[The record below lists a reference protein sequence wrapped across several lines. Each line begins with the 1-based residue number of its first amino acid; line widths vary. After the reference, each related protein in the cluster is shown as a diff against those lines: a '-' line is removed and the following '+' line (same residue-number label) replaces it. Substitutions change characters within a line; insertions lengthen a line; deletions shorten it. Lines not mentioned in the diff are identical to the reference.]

1 MSEKQILN
9 NILKTYLDNLL
20 RKTNV
25 NETLELEAIFGTR
38 GIQKITKINYDNV
51 IRTLKSVGFVL
62 NKSNYLLNS
71 AFIFICMNGY
81 NVLKIVY

>member
-38 GIQKITKINYDNV
+38 GIQKITKINYDD
-51 IRTLKSVGFVL
+51 
-62 NKSNYLLNS
+62 LLIGDKN
-71 AFIFICMNGY
+71 AIMF
-81 NVLKIVY
+81 

>member
-62 NKSNYLLNS
+62 NKSNYLLRIMVNTMTKKPKKH
-71 AFIFICMNGY
+71 IYQI
-81 NVLKIVY
+81 